1 MLLSVITVAWRN
13 HAGVVK
19 TWQSLAH
26 LAQAKGIEFEWIV
39 VDGNSP
45 DGTAEFLAGLQGQY
59 NLRFVSEKDNGI
71 YDAMNKGIA
80 MAQGR
85 YALFLNS
92 GDAFHP
98 EIAEVIYQLAALGE
112 RDDAM
117 VIGDALL
124 DFGDG
129 NKIRRSAKRGWYIY
143 HSLPASHQ
151 AIFFP
156 LSGLR
161 KYPYDLQYKVS
172 SDYALAAKMYKSGYA
187 FKRIK
192 GLVSEFSMGGVS
204 TSNNI
209 ELCRDARNV
218 QRKILR
224 VPGFIAELSFQLRL
238 KTTGK
243 AKALYN
249 KT

>member
-1 MLLSVITVAWRN
+1 MLLSVITVAFRN
-13 HAGVVK
+13 YDGVVK

-26 LAQAKGIEFEWIV
+26 LARDPRIEFEWIV
-39 VDGNSP
+39 VDGASG
-45 DGTAEFLAGLQGQY
+45 DGTEAFLAQRNGEY
-59 NLRFVSEKDNGI
+59 RLRYVCEKDNGI

-92 GDAFHP
+92 GDVFHP
-98 EIAEVIYQLAALGE
+98 DAADVVAQLATE
-112 RDDAM
+112 NRDTM
-117 VIGDALL
+117 VIADALL

-129 NKIRRSAKRGWYIY
+129 HKRRREAKHGWYIY

-156 LSGLR
+156 LSGLK
-161 KYPYDLQYKVS
+161 KYPYDLQYRVS
-172 SDYALAAKMYKSGYA
+172 SDYALTARMYKAGYR

-204 TSNNI
+204 TSDNLQ
-209 ELCRDARNV
+209 LCQDARAV
-218 QRKILR
+218 QRNILHM
-224 VPGFIAELSFQLRL
+224 PGFLTTLSYLLRL
-238 KTTGK
+238 RTTGK

-249 KT
+249 KA